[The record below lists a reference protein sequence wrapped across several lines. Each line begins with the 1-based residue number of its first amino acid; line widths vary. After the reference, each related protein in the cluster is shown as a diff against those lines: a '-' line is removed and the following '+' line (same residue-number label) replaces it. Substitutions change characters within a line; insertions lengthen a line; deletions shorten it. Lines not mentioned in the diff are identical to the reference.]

1 MDIISIVGILSNLAY
16 LVYVRDVFQTDK
28 STIFFFLFIALVV
41 FKYALYILSD
51 TEDDKMTSRNR
62 IKTFNIINDKGLDFS
77 QNKPTPLDTDIS
89 NVVYNESELKRK
101 FPKFTGA
108 NVKIKAKKQY

>member
-1 MDIISIVGILSNLAY
+1 MDIISVVGILSNLAY
-16 LVYVRDVFQTDK
+16 LVYVRDVFTERK
-28 STIFFFLFIALVV
+28 STIFFFLFIALVL
-41 FKYALYILSD
+41 FKYALYLFSES
-51 TEDDKMTSRNR
+51 EDDKMTSRNR

-77 QNKPTPLDTDIS
+77 QNKSAALDTDIS
-89 NVVYNESELKRK
+89 NVVYNESELQRK